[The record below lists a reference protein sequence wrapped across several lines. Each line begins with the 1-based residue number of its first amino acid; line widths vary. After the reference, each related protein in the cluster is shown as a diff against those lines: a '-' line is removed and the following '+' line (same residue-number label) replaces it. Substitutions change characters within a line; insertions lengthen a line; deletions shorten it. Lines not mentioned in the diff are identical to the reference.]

1 MIPVKDSIPSR
12 SAPIAMWILIGVNA
26 AVFFF
31 EMSLPEEQLKPG
43 GSALFIMGTS
53 DQPSLAMHEM
63 KPLGGQIISTTL
75 DPVETERLQKA
86 LSGKIEPLTN

>member
-31 EMSLPEEQLKPG
+31 EMQE
-43 GSALFIMGTS
+43 
-53 DQPSLAMHEM
+53 
-63 KPLGGQIISTTL
+63 LGHPVSNDL
-75 DPVETERLQKA
+75 PVEIVQLMA
-86 LSGKIEPLTN
+86 LYPQPTKKTRSVQYLREKYPREVRETP